1 MSSIHGKIVA
11 IISVL
16 GLLIYITLIE
26 SNVLSLSYSYR
37 KIANIPAI
45 SIIAATGYY
54 GLSKTNQSWAKILW
68 LMVYVFGAVAIM
80 GFGYFYYF
88 KNSRELSNF
97 RDFVNGLRT
106 LLISPLPYLVI
117 IYLIRVSLKINGNN

>member
-1 MSSIHGKIVA
+1 MSSFHAKIVA

-37 KIANIPAI
+37 KIANIPALA
-45 SIIAATGYY
+45 IIAITGYY
-54 GLSKTNQSWAKILW
+54 GLNRVDEKWPRLLW
-68 LMVYVFGAVAIM
+68 LLLYVFGAIAIM
-80 GFGYFYYF
+80 GFGYFYYL
-88 KNSRELSNF
+88 KNNRELANF

-117 IYLIRVSLKINGNN
+117 IYLIRVSLKINGKN